1 LKIKNGENI
10 FMIEKDKTAIQKK
23 NAFQNLQPSTIIQK
37 DLLENKNE
45 KSFNK
50 WLLNSKNE
58 SKKIR
63 IKDGKE
69 HS

>member
-1 LKIKNGENI
+1 
-10 FMIEKDKTAIQKK
+10 MIEKDKTAIQKK